1 MRNEGWASYWHQRI
15 LREMDL
21 TEEETIEYAKLNA
34 GVVQPSRTSIN
45 PYYLGVKIFED
56 IEERWNNPTR
66 EERDRFGR
74 KQGQGRQKMFEV
86 REMDSDISF
95 LRNYLTKDL
104 VDKLDM
110 YVFAKQGNDWTI
122 SSKAWE
128 TVRDQ
133 LVTSRVNGGFPYIMV
148 QDGDYL
154 KNGELYLSHQ
164 FEGMEL
170 DVKYLEKTLPYVYK
184 LWGKSTHIE
193 TRIEDRR
200 VLFTYDGKKCHRR
213 FL

>member
-1 MRNEGWASYWHQRI
+1 
-15 LREMDL
+15 MDL

-56 IEERWNNPTR
+56 IEERWNNPTQ
-66 EERDRFGR
+66 EERERFGR
-74 KQGQGRQKMFEV
+74 QPGRGREKMFEV

-95 LRNYLTKDL
+95 IRNYLTKEL

-122 SSKAWE
+122 SNKAWE

-133 LVTSRVNGGFPYIMV
+133 LVTSRVNGGFPYILV

-154 KNGELYLSHQ
+154 KNGELYLLHQ

-184 LWGKSTHIE
+184 LWGKSVHIE

>member
-1 MRNEGWASYWHQRI
+1 
-15 LREMDL
+15 MDL

-56 IEERWNNPTR
+56 IEDRWNNPTQ
-66 EERDRFGR
+66 EEQDRFGR
-74 KQGQGRQKMFEV
+74 KPGQGRKQIFEV
-86 REMDSDISF
+86 REMDSDTSF
-95 LRNYLTKDL
+95 IRNYLTKDL

-110 YVFAKQGNDWTI
+110 YVFAKQGNDWSI
-122 SSKAWE
+122 SSKTWE

-133 LVTSRVNGGFPYIMV
+133 LITSRVNGGFPYILV

-154 KNGELYLSHQ
+154 KNGELCLLHQ

-184 LWGKSTHIE
+184 LWGKSVHIE